1 MNADSSLD
9 PVSFSK
15 RLNELYD
22 PKNNAI
28 EFQVPYKG
36 SLGSYA
42 AEVFCDAPGRTNPV
56 PRILEVVSAK
66 LTSKSR
72 DEPKD
77 AALIISRVGVGQ
89 QAINQIII
97 TSDSALQ
104 IFQKIIQE
112 KSEVVEFG
120 KCLNKFYNTSN
131 IEYVEPYNGK
141 LGSHAAEIFHQPF
154 NDSSCA
160 YKILNFIE
168 DIKEPRTLTVKC
180 ADKPEGADV
189 LTSSAGYRGGIIQ
202 IVFTNTESLDIF
214 KTAMQKAA
222 EEKAKKSSAYTFRAY

>member
-77 AALIISRVGVGQ
+77 AALILSKVGTGQ
-89 QAINQIII
+89 QAVNQIII
-97 TSDSALQ
+97 TSDPALQ

-112 KSEVVEFG
+112 KAEVVEFG
-120 KCLNKFYNTSN
+120 KCLNKFYNKSD
-131 IEYVEPYNGK
+131 IEYVEPYKGK
-141 LGSHAAEIFHQPF
+141 LGSHPAEIFHQPSG
-154 NDSSCA
+154 DISCV
-160 YKILNFIE
+160 YKILNFIA
-168 DIKEPRTLTVKC
+168 DIKEPRTLTVEG

-189 LTSSAGYRGGIIQ
+189 LTSSAGFRGGIIQ
-202 IVFTNTESLDIF
+202 MVFTNTEALEIF

-222 EEKAKKSSAYTFRAY
+222 EEKAIKRSAYTFRAD